1 MNMSPVRGT
10 VAGVA
15 DKAARENSGE
25 IEVYGEL
32 GLLPKAGIKIRLAR
46 KARLERVIDSA
57 VEHAELDREQFED
70 RLADAD
76 DQVRDVVVAAALR
89 AGEVDDDV
97 YVDVLGRLI
106 AGALDSAQID
116 ELAFVTSEI
125 TKLEPVHLRALL
137 GFFWFGREGVAN
149 GDPDLSPAD
158 AAWATNRYRADREIA
173 HLLKVTRETASQ
185 VLLRLDRDGFVHLN
199 GGPAKDGET
208 TSEPRD
214 WAGRVLSM
222 LFQPIE
228 VEFRKT
234 IDGSAASDD
243 TSTATVAAKAP
254 PQGSLALPDGE
265 PSTAPD
271 VRERRFVTELEAEIK
286 KMERQRHS
294 PVRLD
299 IVGGELQWL
308 ATLKRRLRRVDPDNP
323 WAYDD

>member
-1 MNMSPVRGT
+1 VSSVRDT

-15 DKAARENSGE
+15 DTESSEKSGE

-32 GLLPKAGIKIRLAR
+32 GLLPKVGVKVRLAR
-46 KARLERVIDSA
+46 TARLERVIDSA
-57 VEHAELDREQFED
+57 VEHAELDREQFDD

-76 DQVRDVVVAAALR
+76 DQVRDVVFAVAFR
-89 AGEVDDDV
+89 AGDVDDDV

-125 TKLEPVHLRALL
+125 TKLEPVHLRALF
-137 GFFWFGREGVAN
+137 GFFWFGREGEAN
-149 GDPDLSPAD
+149 ADADLSPAD

-173 HLLKVTRETASQ
+173 HLLKVTRDTASQ
-185 VLLRLDRDGFVHLN
+185 VLLRLDRDGFIHLN

-208 TSEPRD
+208 TSGPRD

-222 LFQPIE
+222 LFPTIK
-228 VEFRKT
+228 VEFRNS
-234 IDGSAASDD
+234 IDGSTAADD
-243 TSTATVAAKAP
+243 ASIASATGTSPTQGAVALSG
-254 PQGSLALPDGE
+254 QQTSMG
-265 PSTAPD
+265 PD
-271 VRERRFVTELEAEIK
+271 VRERRAVTELEAEIK
-286 KMERQRHS
+286 KIERQRHL
-294 PVRLD
+294 PGHVD
-299 IVGGELQWL
+299 IAGGDLRWL